1 MGGMLRTHYELLEVA
16 PDADAAV
23 IKGAYLK
30 LSRTL
35 HPDMPHGSTALF
47 GMVTEAYE
55 VLNDPQRRASYDL
68 SLTTGTRP
76 PPPPPRPA
84 PTAPSP
90 APPSAPSPPPSAPPR
105 TPDSSPRSGPAG
117 TPATRELRRT
127 SAARK
132 TVPLLILDQLVQ
144 RLPRWVKTRRGFVCL
159 GLATLVAG
167 QGGDPGTVVANF
179 LMALVVIAGL
189 LWLVAKNWESR
200 TWPGTA
206 PFARVRRYSAQSHQF
221 RADVNGRL
229 FQDRGGFLFERRYF
243 FTATGLPP
251 VRLSAEFVSDVQKR
265 AATSPAKVVTEGAR
279 TWWQFENGFW
289 WENVGYQAADV
300 MALLKD
306 RERRH
311 RRELDRAHMLLR
323 AEASPRNPRG
333 PISREMQRA
342 VFERDGGA
350 CVACGGTFSIQYDH
364 IIPVAMGGATTIEN
378 LQVLCSYCN
387 QAKGA
392 SI

>member
-1 MGGMLRTHYELLEVA
+1 MSDGVASIRSHDIGGMLRTHYELLEVA
-16 PDADAAV
+16 SDADAAV
-23 IKGAYLK
+23 IKGAYLR

-35 HPDMPHGSTALF
+35 HPDMPHGSSALF

-55 VLNDPQRRASYDL
+55 VLNDAQRRAGYDL
-68 SLTTGTRP
+68 SLTKGTRP
-76 PPPPPRPA
+76 PPP
-84 PTAPSP
+84 
-90 APPSAPSPPPSAPPR
+90 
-105 TPDSSPRSGPAG
+105 
-117 TPATRELRRT
+117 RRT
-127 SAARK
+127 
-132 TVPLLILDQLVQ
+132 LVQ
-144 RLPRWVKTRRGFVCL
+144 RLPRWVKTRRGFVCV
-159 GLATLVAG
+159 GLAALLAG
-167 QGGDPGTVVANF
+167 QGGDPGTVVAEF
-179 LMALVVIAGL
+179 LIALVVIAGL
-189 LWLVAKNWESR
+189 LWLAAKNWESR
-200 TWPGTA
+200 TWPGTL

-221 RADVNGRL
+221 RADVNGL
-229 FQDRGGFLFERRYF
+229 LLQDRGGFLFERRYF

-265 AATSPAKVVTEGAR
+265 AATGPAKVVTDGAR

-311 RRELDRAHMLLR
+311 KRELDRAHMLLK
-323 AEASPRNPRG
+323 AEARPRNPRG
-333 PISREMQRA
+333 PISREMQRV